1 MRKKKKILLVL
12 AVILGILIIPIAF
25 LVGQLYSAFAPIFT
39 TAPNHIVEDYV
50 EEKYGFEVDI
60 IEKNTYGLFSPTEF
74 TVSPEKEKHIQFTVS
89 VDSDDY
95 GLIEDDYDLALNTD
109 KEYEK
114 LKTVLP
120 EIEEPGFSGTEE
132 EPIRLDYFEDSAFLQ
147 LESDKPVDYETFVA
161 EDFNT
166 YYELYKL
173 V

>member
-60 IEKNTYGLFSPTEF
+60 IEKNTYGLFSPTE
-74 TVSPEKEKHIQFTVS
+74 FTVS